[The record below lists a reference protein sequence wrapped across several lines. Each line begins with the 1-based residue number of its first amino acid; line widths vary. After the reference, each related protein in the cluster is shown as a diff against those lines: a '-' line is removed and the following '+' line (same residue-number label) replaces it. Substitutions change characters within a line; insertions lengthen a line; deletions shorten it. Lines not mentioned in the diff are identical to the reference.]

1 MFLRA
6 IRRWTLPSNLKKAS
20 WYVTMPAMKYL
31 KSMTKQRMTRS
42 CVLSAANFHR
52 WIKTSAPTAAVFCSN
67 KKTIK
72 IPVFGG
78 RKPGFF

>member
-1 MFLRA
+1 MQFRD
-6 IRRWTLPSNLKKAS
+6 LKQQYQVLKED
-20 WYVTMPAMKYL
+20 MDQAM
-31 KSMTKQRMTRS
+31 SE
-42 CVLSAANFHR
+42 VLSAANFHR

-67 KKTIK
+67 KRTIK